1 MSAVAVQE
9 KGRCLLCGQMSPCLA
24 CYYEYT
30 FCKCAPEA
38 DVKQKTDATA
48 CAVCF
53 ERLRLLIEKAYAV
66 QASPRTEPDDDDDEW
81 SDAHSDEW
89 SDAHS

>member
-1 MSAVAVQE
+1 MSAVAAPE

-30 FCKCAPEA
+30 FCKCPSEA
-38 DVKQKTDATA
+38 GANKTDATA
-48 CAVCF
+48 CTVCF
-53 ERLRLLIEKAYAV
+53 ERLRLLIEKAYAA

-81 SDAHSDEW
+81 SDAHS
-89 SDAHS
+89 